1 MFHIRGISFSIPLLV
16 LSLVGSGEGE
26 EVAEFGVGHARQPFF
41 AGAYREV
48 GKFLLLLYHVV
59 DAFLECV
66 ARYEAVLLFLSEGE
80 APEALFKLR
89 FYFEAEV

>member
-1 MFHIRGISFSIPLLV
+1 MREAPSPCSALYAGREACVPYSRHQLQHPSARSITCW
-16 LSLVGSGEGE
+16 GCEGK
-26 EVAEFGVGHARQPFF
+26 EVAEFGVGHARQLFF

-66 ARYEAVLLFLSEGE
+66 ARYEAVHLF
-80 APEALFKLR
+80 
-89 FYFEAEV
+89 